1 MDRKRV
7 RFLGLAGALGLLLLL
22 GLPSI
27 ASADGVTWDLSGV
40 TFDDGGTASGSFV
53 YDADTNTVSDID
65 IVTTAGTAFGG
76 ATYTGSDP
84 AFGPFPDQ
92 LVAVTDASLADFTG
106 TPVLNL
112 LFLDSLTDAGGTVDL
127 LDAIET
133 TCFDSDCTD
142 TGPFLRDIT
151 AGEVVAGQIVR
162 TPEPSS
168 LALLGI
174 ALVGLMGAAKRKVV
188 RAQS

>member
-1 MDRKRV
+1 MNRKRV

-53 YDADTNTVSDID
+53 YDADTNTVNDID

-92 LVAVTDASLADFTG
+92 LVVVTDASLADFTG

-127 LDAIET
+127 LDV
-133 TCFDSDCTD
+133 
-142 TGPFLRDIT
+142 GGRG
-151 AGEVVAGQIVR
+151 AGSGC
-162 TPEPSS
+162 
-168 LALLGI
+168 
-174 ALVGLMGAAKRKVV
+174 VGDVGE
-188 RAQS
+188 